1 MAEVTNQV
9 KKEVVETIYNFF
21 AEECEVPRS
30 TLNENTNIME
40 DIEGDSLM
48 FMELL
53 EIFTKK
59 YQLNIDIKS
68 IGKYVLRH
76 PTDTIGKVI
85 DLTLLIIE
93 KENKI
98 AEM

>member
-53 EIFTKK
+53 EIFKKK